1 MSRPGLDGLLT
12 PPVTPAEKAVGRRGF
27 LMRLGLL
34 AGAGALAGVGLSR
47 TTRRGRRFE
56 TARPALG
63 TWVRVSISGEN
74 ADRASRGVA
83 AAFAAIARVDAQMS
97 VHRRDS
103 QLARVNASAGEG
115 MVPCAPAVL
124 EVVER
129 ALAAS
134 RRTDGIFDP
143 TILPLMRLYGFYDS
157 KRDRW
162 PSDREI
168 ADVLDRTGHRHVR
181 VDRAGGRLGLARR
194 GAALDLGAIG
204 KGWALDR
211 AVDALRA
218 EGIESAL
225 VDVGGNVYG
234 LGAPEGEN
242 EGWSV
247 GVLHPVKGTIDR
259 TFVLRDR
266 AVATSG
272 NSEQSHALGK
282 ARVGHLFDARRGLPS
297 NGHLSASVTAE
308 SGVDSDTLST
318 VAFLLGPDRFTGF
331 PGALESH
338 FIG

>member
-1 MSRPGLDGLLT
+1 MSRPELDGLLA
-12 PPVTPAEKAVGRRGF
+12 PPGSREPLDRRGF
-27 LMRLGLL
+27 LVRLGLL
-34 AGAGALAGVGLSR
+34 AGVGALAGLGLSR
-47 TTRRGRRFE
+47 NSKRVRRFE

-63 TWVRVSISGEN
+63 TAVRISVCCEEP
-74 ADRASRGVA
+74 DRASRGAA

-97 VHRRDS
+97 IHRRDS
-103 QLARVNASAGEG
+103 QVARVNAAAGKH
-115 MVPCAPAVL
+115 MVPCDPAVL
-124 EVVER
+124 DVVER
-129 ALAAS
+129 ALSAS
-134 RRTDGIFDP
+134 RRTGGLFDP

-157 KRDRW
+157 RRDRW

-181 VDRAGGRLGLARR
+181 IDRAGGRLGLARR

-234 LGAPEGEN
+234 LGAPDGQE

-259 TFVLRDR
+259 TFLLRNR

-272 NSEQSHALGK
+272 NSEQNHLLGRR
-282 ARVGHLFDARRGLPS
+282 RVGHLFDARRGLPAD
-297 NGHLSASVTAE
+297 GHLSASAVAE
-308 SGVDSDTLST
+308 RGVDSDTLST
-318 VAFLLGPDRFTGF
+318 VAFLVGPGSFTGF
-331 PGALESH
+331 PGALDSH